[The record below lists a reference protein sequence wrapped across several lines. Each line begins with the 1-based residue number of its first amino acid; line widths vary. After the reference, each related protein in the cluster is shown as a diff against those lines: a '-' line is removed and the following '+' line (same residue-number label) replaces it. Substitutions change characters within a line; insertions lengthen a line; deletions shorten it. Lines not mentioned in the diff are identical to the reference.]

1 MENFVLLPEYKEAI
15 ESLKKNP
22 LTFVSGSA
30 GTGKSTFI
38 KYVRSKVKDSL
49 LLAPTG
55 IAALNIGGRTIHSVC
70 KFPPTFITNSNV
82 KRLQDVHRKFLLTL
96 NLIIIDE
103 ISMVSSN
110 LLDGIDEFLRKNR
123 GISEPFGGVHLLV
136 VGDLFQLPPIV
147 DNKIRHLFDAKYKSE
162 FFFDSIVMQD
172 LIKKDK
178 CCMINLNNVLRQK
191 DEIFIKVLNNIRTGK
206 NIEGTVKVLN
216 KISLKSKEIPDGYI
230 QITPY
235 NDTSDVT
242 NARKLESLS
251 TPIKTYFGKVNGS
264 FNTKNC
270 IVPQTLSLKVGAQV
284 MLCKNNSSLGLV
296 NGQIGKV
303 LKLNEKSVS
312 IDFGNNI
319 VHDIDDNIWEERSL
333 PDREGK
339 TSVTGSFVQIPL
351 KLAWSITIHKVQS
364 ATIEKLYIDMDR
376 GAFAP
381 GMLYVA
387 LSRAVSLKGLI
398 LSKDIDERD
407 VIVDPR
413 CIEFYKTF

>member
-1 MENFVLLPEYKEAI
+1 MENFVLIPEYKDAI

-38 KYVRSKVKDSL
+38 KYIRSKVKDSL

-70 KFPPTFITNSNV
+70 KFPPTFIMNSNV
-82 KRLQDVHRKFLLTL
+82 KRLHEVHRKYLLTL
-96 NLIIIDE
+96 NLVIIDE

-147 DNKIRHLFDAKYKSE
+147 DNRMKHLFESNYKSE
-162 FFFDSIVMQD
+162 YFFDSNVVQE

-178 CCMINLNNVLRQK
+178 FKMINLSNVLRQK
-191 DEIFIKVLNNIRTGK
+191 DDIFIKVLNNIRSGK
-206 NIEGTVKVLN
+206 NIDGTIKVLN
-216 KISLKSKEIPDGYI
+216 KISIKSKDIPEGYI

-242 NARKLESLS
+242 NARKLESIDK
-251 TPIKTYFGKVNGS
+251 PIKTYFGKVNGT

-270 IVPQTLSLKVGAQV
+270 IVPQTLSLKIGAQV
-284 MLCKNNSSLGLV
+284 MLSKNNSNLGLV

-303 LKLNEKSVS
+303 LKLNDKSVTV
-312 IDFGNNI
+312 DFGKNVI
-319 VHDIDDNIWEERSL
+319 HDIEENVWEERSL
-333 PDREGK
+333 PDKDGK
-339 TSVTGSFVQIPL
+339 TKVTGSFVQIPL

-398 LSKDIDERD
+398 LSKDIDEND
-407 VIVDPR
+407 VIVDSR